1 MMHTKQKVRKLTPIK
16 PIQIGGDVVEEE
28 EVEVGEA
35 VDADAS
41 AELLEEG
48 NVEDMVRVER

>member
-1 MMHTKQKVRKLTPIK
+1 M
-16 PIQIGGDVVEEE
+16 EEE